1 MADSK
6 YTESGGRLKKAAPV
20 LIRLRNIFVSSACV
34 GLLFFGLAWGAHF
47 FLRYLK
53 YEITND
59 AYIDQYVVPLSV
71 RVSGNIKDVRFR
83 EHMKVKKG
91 ELLLTIDD
99 REFKMRVA
107 SAKAA
112 LAEAQANAEMLES
125 DIESAK
131 YNMEAAEAGVEEA
144 KMRHVHLLGNAER
157 FRELIK
163 DNAVSGSLKE
173 EAESDLAA
181 NSARIKAL
189 EAQKKTYAAQLSA
202 LLVRRKSL
210 KAAVEMRRA
219 ELGLAELDLEYT
231 QVRAPYDGVMGRRTV
246 EPGEFVQNGQTFTM
260 FSDSANKWVTANYK
274 ETQISSIYVG
284 QKVAIRVDAFP
295 DYRLKGIVRAISA
308 ATGSKYSLVPT
319 DNSAGNF
326 VKIRQRIPVRIEFDG
341 VPESVLDALGA
352 GMMVEVDAER

>member
-1 MADSK
+1 
-6 YTESGGRLKKAAPV
+6 
-20 LIRLRNIFVSSACV
+20 
-34 GLLFFGLAWGAHF
+34 
-47 FLRYLK
+47 
-53 YEITND
+53 
-59 AYIDQYVVPLSV
+59 
-71 RVSGNIKDVRFR
+71 
-83 EHMKVKKG
+83 
-91 ELLLTIDD
+91 
-99 REFKMRVA
+99 
-107 SAKAA
+107 
-112 LAEAQANAEMLES
+112 
-125 DIESAK
+125 
-131 YNMEAAEAGVEEA
+131 
-144 KMRHVHLLGNAER
+144 
-157 FRELIK
+157 
-163 DNAVSGSLKE
+163 
-173 EAESDLAA
+173 
-181 NSARIKAL
+181 
-189 EAQKKTYAAQLSA
+189 
-202 LLVRRKSL
+202 
-210 KAAVEMRRA
+210 MRRA

-341 VPESVLDALGA
+341 APESVLDALRA